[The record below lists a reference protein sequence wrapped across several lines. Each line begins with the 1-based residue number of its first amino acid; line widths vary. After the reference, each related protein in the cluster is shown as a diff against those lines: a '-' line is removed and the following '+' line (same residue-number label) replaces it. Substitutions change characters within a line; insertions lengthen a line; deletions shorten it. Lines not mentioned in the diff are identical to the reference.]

1 MTDPESPLSNS
12 VLGDLQWLCMVT
24 LFIASSIT
32 LILYLIQYFYD
43 DLRIQKPEQN
53 NAVSEEADALLGWA
67 LSLKSWKSQ
76 WRVAWCRALNDES
89 RKSGSPVQLTFEE
102 ESLQSS
108 ELVVGQV
115 SSFKKSAG
123 QKAAQCKVVGDK
135 LQFSLSALPS
145 AMSPGEPCRYSV
157 KISALE
163 LQLDL
168 QIREAEGEVW
178 MAWGVS
184 HLETW
189 DLQLSPSFTQ
199 DNATGPS
206 VAAVKDVLR
215 QLLCAAHPSVMLSCR
230 PAQATEVKEACK
242 QVTSPPKPPRAHDW
256 KLLVKNIRVTCKEQ
270 EDGAAGSMN
279 PLCVLQLDDPP
290 QKLSTSV
297 LQNTASPAWDQPF
310 IFELNGRSKEL
321 NIQLLDDG
329 KPQENSLMGQVSVPF
344 HLVKKQ
350 PKGQQT
356 FALISKDQVTG
367 SLTAEF
373 TYLEPSEVR
382 SWQPPTPA
390 LTKRVEMDRTVMPCG
405 TVVTTITAVKS
416 KPARP
421 LLPGLSKNPTQQTPM
436 KPPSGTKSKLSS
448 RRVSEQPSMLG
459 TMGSK
464 ALSSSDTELLM
475 LNGSDPV
482 AEAAIRQL
490 HESAKQKLKSP
501 VKKSTIIISG
511 VAKTPLS
518 QDDEMA
524 LMVGYAAAMDASM
537 SEQGSQEISVATAS
551 VVGASSNLPEAWS
564 EPQEGP
570 SGVVQA
576 QAQQAP
582 EDWESQAE
590 EDIDRDADKT
600 SMSICISESGSKKS
614 REDTIAN
621 QKCFPE
627 EKRLPSKECQA
638 VLPPAPPVQG
648 PGYEPVAQR
657 PGVPGATCDGGPRE
671 THSHIQPDVEPQA
684 AAQEQEQ
691 SQRLHNPDIHS
702 HPGGTTPSLTLPP
715 IVLEPPTSP
724 LTPSLVL
731 QPPTPPLLPP
741 LIPSLVLQPPTPT
754 PLPPTSSPHLVLQHP
769 TPPPLPPASS
779 PPLVLQPPTP
789 TPLPPASSPPLVLQP
804 STPTPLP
811 PASYPPLVLQPPLH
825 HPYHLLLPLL

>member
-24 LFIASSIT
+24 LLIASSIT

-135 LQFSLSALPS
+135 LQFSLSASPS

-178 MAWGVS
+178 VGWGVS

-329 KPQENSLMGQVSVPF
+329 KLQENSLMGQVSVPF

-421 LLPGLSKNPTQQTPM
+421 LLPGLSKNPTQQTPL

-551 VVGASSNLPEAWS
+551 VVGASSNLSEAWS

-590 EDIDRDADKT
+590 EDTDRDADKT

-614 REDTIAN
+614 RGGGFL
-621 QKCFPE
+621 QKSAKLFFRRRRQCKDPGMSQSHNDLVYLE
-627 EKRLPSKECQA
+627 QPVTVDREKRT
-638 VLPPAPPVQG
+638 
-648 PGYEPVAQR
+648 
-657 PGVPGATCDGGPRE
+657 ATFSRMLN
-671 THSHIQPDVEPQA
+671 
-684 AAQEQEQ
+684 
-691 SQRLHNPDIHS
+691 RK
-702 HPGGTTPSLTLPP
+702 
-715 IVLEPPTSP
+715 
-724 LTPSLVL
+724 
-731 QPPTPPLLPP
+731 LLPK
-741 LIPSLVLQPPTPT
+741 SKSKANGSTTQT
-754 PLPPTSSPHLVLQHP
+754 
-769 TPPPLPPASS
+769 
-779 PPLVLQPPTP
+779 
-789 TPLPPASSPPLVLQP
+789 
-804 STPTPLP
+804 STPTLEEQH
-811 PASYPPLVLQPPLH
+811 AA
-825 HPYHLLLPLL
+825 

>member
-1 MTDPESPLSNS
+1 MTDSESPLSNS

-76 WRVAWCRALNDES
+76 WRGAWCRALNDES

-102 ESLQSS
+102 EGLQSS

-135 LQFSLSALPS
+135 LQFSLSASPS
-145 AMSPGEPCRYSV
+145 AMYPGEPCRYSV
-157 KISALE
+157 KISPLE

-168 QIREAEGEVW
+168 QMREAEGEVFVG
-178 MAWGVS
+178 WGVS

-206 VAAVKDVLR
+206 VAAIKDRLR
-215 QLLCAAHPSVMLSCR
+215 QLLCAARPSMMLSCR

-270 EDGAAGSMN
+270 EDGAAGSLN

-310 IFELNGRSKEL
+310 IFELNGLSKEL

-329 KPQENSLMGQVSVPF
+329 KPQENSLMGRVSVPF
-344 HLVKKQ
+344 DLVKKR

-356 FALISKDQVTG
+356 FALMSEDHMTG

-373 TYLEPSEVR
+373 TYLEPCEVR

-390 LTKRVEMDRTVMPCG
+390 PTKRVEMDRTVMPCG

-421 LLPGLSKNPTQQTPM
+421 LLPGLCKNPTQQTPL

-537 SEQGSQEISVATAS
+537 LERGSQEIAVATAS
-551 VVGASSNLPEAWS
+551 EVGASSNPPAAWS
-564 EPQEGP
+564 EPQEGS
-570 SGVVQA
+570 SGVAKA

-582 EDWESQAE
+582 EDWKSQAE
-590 EDIDRDADKT
+590 EDPDRDADKS
-600 SMSICISESGSKKS
+600 SMSLCISESGSKKS
-614 REDTIAN
+614 RGGGFL
-621 QKCFPE
+621 QKSAKLFFRRRRQCKDPGMSQSHNDLVYLE
-627 EKRLPSKECQA
+627 QPVTVDREKRT
-638 VLPPAPPVQG
+638 
-648 PGYEPVAQR
+648 
-657 PGVPGATCDGGPRE
+657 ATF
-671 THSHIQPDVEPQA
+671 
-684 AAQEQEQ
+684 
-691 SQRLHNPDIHS
+691 SQ
-702 HPGGTTPSLTLPP
+702 
-715 IVLEPPTSP
+715 EPPERTAI
-724 LTPSLVL
+724 
-731 QPPTPPLLPP
+731 LLW
-741 LIPSLVLQPPTPT
+741 T
-754 PLPPTSSPHLVLQHP
+754 
-769 TPPPLPPASS
+769 
-779 PPLVLQPPTP
+779 
-789 TPLPPASSPPLVLQP
+789 
-804 STPTPLP
+804 
-811 PASYPPLVLQPPLH
+811 
-825 HPYHLLLPLL
+825 